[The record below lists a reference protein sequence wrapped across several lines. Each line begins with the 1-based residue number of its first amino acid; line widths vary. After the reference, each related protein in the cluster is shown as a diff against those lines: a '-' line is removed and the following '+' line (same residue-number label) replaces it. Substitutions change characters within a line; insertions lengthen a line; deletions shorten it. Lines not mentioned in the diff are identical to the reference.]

1 MASKGEARAKKIPW
15 HGPTV
20 GKGEGCGE
28 REGSHE
34 LTANCS
40 ACGKRKKERARE
52 RGGAHAQTWVQWA
65 ALISIMHCRTL
76 TGLLRNGVIDRE

>member
-40 ACGKRKKERARE
+40 ACGKRKKERERERE
-52 RGGAHAQTWVQWA
+52 RGSTCTDLGAVGSLNKHNALQDLDWVA
-65 ALISIMHCRTL
+65 A
-76 TGLLRNGVIDRE
+76 